1 MKRST
6 AFVLGLAVLAG
17 SVLAIRLPASAA
29 VVHVHNASGLCA
41 YVTVSTAWDTKSWRV
56 VPLDAGSPRF
66 VKNTIWWP
74 FFLPADPNVKVSAA
88 VLSGPE
94 CSGRTIATVSEFRT
108 RLAKDGSYVAK
119 VEKSGT
125 GYRLVIYK

>member
-1 MKRST
+1 MKRLT
-6 AFVLGLAVLAG
+6 AFVLGLAILTGSALAVG
-17 SVLAIRLPASAA
+17 LPAAAA

-41 YVTVSTAWDTKSWRV
+41 HVTVSTAWDTKSWRV
-56 VPLDAGSPRF
+56 VPLDSGSPRF

-74 FFLPADPNVKVSAA
+74 FFLPADPNVKVSAG

-94 CSGRTIATVSEFRT
+94 CSGRTIATVSAVRT

-119 VEKSGT
+119 VQKTAT
-125 GYRLVIYK
+125 GYELVIYK